1 MIYEMSGSI
10 YVDVFVDVYADVFV
24 DVYADVYVDV
34 LSLLVRLDGN
44 QFCGGL

>member
-10 YVDVFVDVYADVFV
+10 YVDIFVDVYADVFV
-24 DVYADVYVDV
+24 DVYVDV